1 MEEALLGQKQIRE
14 YFKGFSEQQWNKV
27 AKTTMLLGIQSLMN
41 ESPSVVA
48 GDFAGFSL
56 EELENLVAEN
66 DVKLVHH

>member
-1 MEEALLGQKQIRE
+1 
-14 YFKGFSEQQWNKV
+14 
-27 AKTTMLLGIQSLMN
+27 MLLGIQSLMKKN
-41 ESPSVVA
+41 PSAAA